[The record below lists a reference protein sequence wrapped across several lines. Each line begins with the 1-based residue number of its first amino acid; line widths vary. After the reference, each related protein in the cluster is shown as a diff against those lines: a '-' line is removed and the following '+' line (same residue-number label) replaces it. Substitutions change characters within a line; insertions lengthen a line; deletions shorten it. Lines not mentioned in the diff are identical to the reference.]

1 MTSTSK
7 LTARPPDICAQS
19 DVLHL
24 PGASSNLLVTNC
36 QVGSANATLMKRWEV
51 RYIDPYLT

>member
-1 MTSTSK
+1 
-7 LTARPPDICAQS
+7 
-19 DVLHL
+19 
-24 PGASSNLLVTNC
+24 LLVTNC